1 MIEPL
6 FGIIG
11 ELAGLTLII
20 VLVGGFV
27 FVAGISLFLFIKKIK
42 PGEAGVRT
50 GFGGIKVKKDWM
62 LRVPILQ
69 QLQIMDLS
77 VKKLEVVRK
86 GKDGLICED
95 NIRADIEVV
104 FYVRVNDERTE
115 GKDGKSDFHDIKT
128 VATQVGCERASEIEL
143 LKQLFEAKFSEA
155 LKSAGKLMPF
165 EKLYT
170 ERIGFREQI
179 INTIGSDLNGYTL
192 EDVAI
197 DYLEQTPLQDHDP
210 SNVLDSQGREKIIQ
224 MTSDMEEAANQRL
237 ADKEEKI
244 NQQDRDKE
252 VEIKKKDTETAVA
265 QRELDRQNEQHLA
278 QQTREVEVTKAEEQ
292 AATAEEVEGA
302 RKRSE
307 MATLQTDEDVVVR
320 SVQKDRAE
328 LEAKVNLDKDM
339 ARLEQEKLESGEQAE
354 VDRERRVG
362 LASQEKEAKITEAA
376 FEVEKSRAGL
386 ESEKKGVTTQ
396 HQQRLDV
403 EADMSAERARRVLN
417 IEAEARAEAEQKKD
431 LIAAQADYD
440 VRSKK
445 AEALK
450 FEEVTKAESDKLEA
464 EQQAEQIQITADA
477 EAKASEKRNHAMK
490 QEAEGTAALQAAA
503 GYAEANVTKAKA
515 EAKIADAEADKA
527 LGMAEAA
534 IHEAQ
539 GTAAGKAKAAEGEG
553 EAKGI
558 KARGD
563 AEGSAI
569 QAKGTAEGVAIEAK
583 GVAEGKSVEAIR
595 LAEAQGAEKMG
606 LAEALAKTEMAKAIE
621 LFNKAS
627 QDHEEFRLQLDKDKD
642 VELADINIKK
652 DIADAQARVM
662 GEALKS
668 ANIDLVGGEQ
678 DFFNRVVSS
687 VSQGKV
693 VDRLVD
699 NSQTIT
705 DVKNTFFN
713 GDPDHL
719 KNKLSSWIKSSG
731 LKSEDVKNLT
741 ISALLA
747 SMISNTEDNSLRG
760 LMRAAEKAVRG
771 TEVGNEMVDTILG
784 DKLGK

>member
-1 MIEPL
+1 MIEPF
-6 FGIIG
+6 FGKL
-11 ELAGLTLII
+11 EMFVKLICLGASI
-20 VLVGGFV
+20 F
-27 FVAGISLFLFIKKIK
+27 FAIFCLFLFIKKIK

-62 LRVPILQ
+62 LRMPIIHW
-69 QLQIMDLS
+69 LQIMDLS
-77 VKKLEVVRK
+77 VKKLVVVRK
-86 GKDGLICED
+86 GKDGLICQD

-155 LKSAGKLMPF
+155 LKSAGKLMDF

-210 SNVLDSQGREKIIQ
+210 NNVLDSQGREKIIR
-224 MTSDMEEAANQRL
+224 MTAGMEEAANKRL
-237 ADKEEKI
+237 AEKEEEI
-244 NQQDRDKE
+244 NEQDRDKE
-252 VEIKKKDTETAVA
+252 LAIKNKDVETQVA
-265 QRELDRQNEQHLA
+265 QRELDRQNEQHTA
-278 QQTREVEVTKAEEQ
+278 QQTREVEVTRAEEQ
-292 AATAEEVEGA
+292 AATAEQVESA

-307 MATLQTDEDVVVR
+307 LATLETDEDVVVR
-320 SVQKDRAE
+320 SVQKERSE

-362 LASQEKEAKITEAA
+362 LAREEKEAKIIEAA
-376 FEVEKSRAGL
+376 FEVAKSKAGL
-386 ESEKKGVTTQ
+386 ESEEKAVTTQ

-534 IHEAQ
+534 VHEAQ

-652 DIADAQARVM
+652 DIADAQARVL